1 MHLTAECLG
10 ARRLAHAACEDPQR
24 HNFQE
29 LRRAE
34 QNGTTFVVCSRGT
47 ALSGARRAPVP
58 PLTHQRASANTHG
71 ADGCM
76 SVGLQHNC
84 GAEVGNESD
93 AYLIL

>member
-10 ARRLAHAACEDPQR
+10 ARRLARAACEDPQR
-24 HNFQE
+24 RNFEE

-47 ALSGARRAPVP
+47 ALSGARRVPVP
-58 PLTHQRASANTHG
+58 ALTHQRASANSHH

-76 SVGLQHNC
+76 SVRPHHNC
-84 GAEVGNESD
+84 GAKVGNESD
-93 AYLIL
+93 PYLIF